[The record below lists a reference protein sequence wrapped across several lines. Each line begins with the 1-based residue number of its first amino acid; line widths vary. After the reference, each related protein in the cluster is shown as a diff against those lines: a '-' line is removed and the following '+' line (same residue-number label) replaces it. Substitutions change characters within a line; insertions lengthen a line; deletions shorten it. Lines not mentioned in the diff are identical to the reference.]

1 MDTFEIVFYILKVI
15 GVLLP
20 IVFYGVKLHK
30 ELRDARTRKSE
41 PSVRITVAHLDG
53 METTVEVSIHKS

>member
-30 ELRDARTRKSE
+30 ELRDAHTRKSE
-41 PSVRITVAHLDG
+41 PSVVPTLLVRYSGSLGWNGDDC
-53 METTVEVSIHKS
+53 